1 VSQATAKLT
10 NCYNTGNI
18 SGTTNCGGVAG
29 YNNANAVIENV
40 FNLGEVSGTKV
51 ASCIGGTTKK
61 NNAKNMFAIKE
72 YDIVEGQTTV
82 TEEQMASGEIAY
94 LLGEAFGQ
102 EIGKDTH
109 PVIGGL
115 KVLYNETEN
124 RYYNEENVPNGIN
137 SITTQTSDIWYNMH
151 GMRITAPTN
160 NGIYIKN
167 GKKVVVSF

>member
-1 VSQATAKLT
+1 
-10 NCYNTGNI
+10 
-18 SGTTNCGGVAG
+18 
-29 YNNANAVIENV
+29 
-40 FNLGEVSGTKV
+40 
-51 ASCIGGTTKK
+51 
-61 NNAKNMFAIKE
+61 MFAIKE
-72 YDIVEGQTTV
+72 YSIVEGQTTV

-124 RYYNEENVPNGIN
+124 RYYNEENVPDGIN

-151 GMRITAPTN
+151 GIRIAAPCKT
-160 NGIYIKN
+160 GIYIKN
-167 GKKVVVSF
+167 GKKVFVRF